1 MTTRMLAIA
10 ACAAALGACG
20 ATARDTDSLGD
31 AIRSYNDGVRW
42 GRFGVAATKIP
53 PRERSQFID
62 DMDERADTVK
72 ITEYEVVDVA
82 STSPR
87 EAKVRLKMS
96 WYSTEEGTL
105 HETRAEQT
113 WERHGKAWFMVGE
126 ARVRGTAMPGLPE
139 PVESKKDREKLGT
152 SRTSRRASASDT
164 DAGQGNIPP

>member
-1 MTTRMLAIA
+1 MTTRLLAIA

-20 ATARDTDSLGD
+20 AVARNPDSLGD

-72 ITEYEVVDVA
+72 ITEYEIVDVA

-87 EAKVRLKMS
+87 EARVRLKMS
-96 WYSTEEGTL
+96 WYSTDEGTL

-126 ARVRGTAMPGLPE
+126 ERVRGTAMPGLPE
-139 PVESKKDREKLGT
+139 PVETENDPEKLGT
-152 SRTSRRASASDT
+152 SRSSRRASASD
-164 DAGQGNIPP
+164 GGVGRGNISP